1 MKGLKRGTLL
11 ISLLFLLS
19 ACTTKTLQ
27 SVDKGSTEKQEI
39 TKTVKKTS
47 SSAEKEQKAREQVE
61 KTAKEAEEK
70 KIQELTSTDDAAKY
84 ELAYQEYTEKGN
96 PMPPE
101 QRGVSGK
108 PSGFFESVGL
118 TIEDYNTIFWGIY
131 DYYGSAIKASHLTEE
146 KGAALIKEAHDRLI
160 KGDYAKKEIVP
171 MSVVTLDNAPEYAQQ
186 YFDKASLDWQVVF
199 FDVTQDE
206 NGHFKVSFEGQSKL
220 QRGYILI
227 TKDRVGRR
235 FSFGGS
241 QLGETLM
248 LD

>member
-101 QRGVSGK
+101 QRGMA
-108 PSGFFESVGL
+108 PRASGFFESVGL
-118 TIEDYNTIFWGIY
+118 SVEEYNDIFWGIY
-131 DYYGSAIKASHLTEE
+131 DYYGSAIKEGELTQEN
-146 KGAALIKEAHDRLI
+146 GTALTQEAHQKLN
-160 KGDYAKKEIVP
+160 KGEYAKKEIVP
-171 MSVVTLDNAPEYAQQ
+171 MPVVTKENAPEYAQQ
-186 YFDKASLDWQVVF
+186 YFDKSSLDWQVTF
-199 FDVTQDE
+199 FDVTQNE
-206 NGHFKVSFEGQSKL
+206 NGNFKVPFEGQTKS

-227 TKDRVGRR
+227 TKERVGMR
-235 FSFGGS
+235 FTFLDA
-241 QLGETLM
+241 QLGETLI